1 MLRKYSEYII
11 LLSIY
16 LFIIF
21 FSNISYFI
29 MPNDIDMDII
39 TENYCNNITTEYNE
53 LLNINNINYN
63 SSLNL
68 NISKV
73 MYRDIYDYNNYIAIY
88 KGSND
93 NLVKNM
99 AVINEFGLVGIIDK
113 VNKNNSIVKL
123 ITNIDSNISVKI
135 NNNFGI
141 LKVSNNKLIVSDIS
155 NYNDINIGDK
165 IYTSGL
171 GNVIG
176 DLYVG
181 EVSDI
186 SLNSTNIEKIITV
199 KSNVDFN
206 NIKYIAV
213 VKWLI

>member
-1 MLRKYSEYII
+1 MLRKYKDYII

-16 LFIIF
+16 LFVIF

-29 MPNDIDMDII
+29 MPNDIDINNLNN
-39 TENYCNNITTEYNE
+39 NYCNKINEEYNE
-53 LLNINNINYN
+53 LLNINNIKYN
-63 SSLNL
+63 STFNL

-73 MYRDIYDYNNYIAIY
+73 MYRDIYDYNNYITIY

-93 NLVKNM
+93 NIEKNM
-99 AVINEFGLVGIIDK
+99 AVINEYGLVGIIDK

-123 ITNIDSNISVKI
+123 IANIDSNISVKI
-135 NNNFGI
+135 NDNFGI
-141 LKVSNNKLIVSDIS
+141 LKVNNGKLIVSDIS
-155 NYNDINIGDK
+155 NYNDININDK

-171 GNVIG
+171 GNIPG

-181 EVSDI
+181 VVSDI
-186 SLNSTNIEKIITV
+186 SLNNTNIEKIITV
-199 KSNVDFN
+199 KSDVDFN

-213 VKWLI
+213 IK

>member
-73 MYRDIYDYNNYIAIY
+73 MYRDIYDYNNYITIY

-135 NNNFGI
+135 NNNF
-141 LKVSNNKLIVSDIS
+141 
-155 NYNDINIGDK
+155 
-165 IYTSGL
+165 
-171 GNVIG
+171 
-176 DLYVG
+176 
-181 EVSDI
+181 
-186 SLNSTNIEKIITV
+186 
-199 KSNVDFN
+199 
-206 NIKYIAV
+206 
-213 VKWLI
+213 

>member
-1 MLRKYSEYII
+1 MLRKYKDYII

-16 LFIIF
+16 LFVIF

-29 MPNDIDMDII
+29 MPNDIDINNLNN
-39 TENYCNNITTEYNE
+39 NYCNKINEEYNE
-53 LLNINNINYN
+53 LLNINNIKYN
-63 SSLNL
+63 STFNL

-73 MYRDIYDYNNYIAIY
+73 MYRDIYDYNNYITIY

-93 NLVKNM
+93 NIEKNM
-99 AVINEFGLVGIIDK
+99 AVINEYGLVGIIDK

-123 ITNIDSNISVKI
+123 ITNIDSNVSVKI
-135 NNNFGI
+135 NDNFGI
-141 LKVSNNKLIVSDIS
+141 LKVNNGKLIVSDIS
-155 NYNDINIGDK
+155 NYNDININDK

-171 GNVIG
+171 GSIPG

-181 EVSDI
+181 VVSDI
-186 SLNSTNIEKIITV
+186 SLNNTNIEKIITV
-199 KSNVDFN
+199 KSDVDFN

-213 VKWLI
+213 IK

>member
-73 MYRDIYDYNNYIAIY
+73 MYRDIYDYNNYITIY

-135 NNNFGI
+135 NDNFGI

-155 NYNDINIGDK
+155 NYNNINIGDK

-213 VKWLI
+213 VK

>member
-73 MYRDIYDYNNYIAIY
+73 MYRDIYDYNNYITIY

-99 AVINEFGLVGIIDK
+99 AVLNEFGLVGIIDK

-213 VKWLI
+213 VK

>member
-29 MPNDIDMDII
+29 MPNDIDMGII

-73 MYRDIYDYNNYIAIY
+73 MYRDIYDYNNYITIY

-213 VKWLI
+213 VK

>member
-73 MYRDIYDYNNYIAIY
+73 MYRDIYDYNNYITIY

-99 AVINEFGLVGIIDK
+99 AVLNEFGLVGIIDK

>member
-73 MYRDIYDYNNYIAIY
+73 MYRDIYDYNNYITIY

-213 VKWLI
+213 VK

>member
-1 MLRKYSEYII
+1 MLRKYKDYII

-16 LFIIF
+16 LFVIF

-29 MPNDIDMDII
+29 MPNDIDINNLNN
-39 TENYCNNITTEYNE
+39 NYCNKINEEYNE
-53 LLNINNINYN
+53 LLNINNIKYN
-63 SSLNL
+63 STFNL

-73 MYRDIYDYNNYIAIY
+73 MYRDIYDYNNYITIY

-93 NLVKNM
+93 NIEKNM
-99 AVINEFGLVGIIDK
+99 AVINEYGLVGIIDK

-123 ITNIDSNISVKI
+123 ITNIDSNVSVKI
-135 NNNFGI
+135 NDNFGI
-141 LKVSNNKLIVSDIS
+141 LKVNNGKLIVSDIS
-155 NYNDINIGDK
+155 NYNDININDK

-171 GNVIG
+171 GNIPG

-181 EVSDI
+181 VVSDI
-186 SLNSTNIEKIITV
+186 SLNNTNIEKIITV
-199 KSNVDFN
+199 KSDVDFN

-213 VKWLI
+213 FK

>member
-135 NNNFGI
+135 NDNFGI

-155 NYNDINIGDK
+155 NYNNINIGDK

-213 VKWLI
+213 VK

>member
-1 MLRKYSEYII
+1 
-11 LLSIY
+11 
-16 LFIIF
+16 
-21 FSNISYFI
+21 

-171 GNVIG
+171 GNVMG

-213 VKWLI
+213 VK

>member
-88 KGSND
+88 NGSND
-93 NLVKNM
+93 NLVKIM

-171 GNVIG
+171 GNVMG

-213 VKWLI
+213 VK

>member
-73 MYRDIYDYNNYIAIY
+73 MYRDIYDYNNYITIY

>member
-171 GNVIG
+171 GNVMG

-213 VKWLI
+213 VK

>member
-53 LLNINNINYN
+53 LLNINNINFN

-73 MYRDIYDYNNYIAIY
+73 MYRDIYDYNNYITIY

-213 VKWLI
+213 VK

>member
-1 MLRKYSEYII
+1 MLRKYKDYII

-16 LFIIF
+16 LFVIF

-29 MPNDIDMDII
+29 MPNDIDINNLNN
-39 TENYCNNITTEYNE
+39 NYCNKINEEYNE
-53 LLNINNINYN
+53 LLNINNIKYN
-63 SSLNL
+63 STFNL

-73 MYRDIYDYNNYIAIY
+73 MYRDIYDYNNYITIY

-93 NLVKNM
+93 NIEKNM
-99 AVINEFGLVGIIDK
+99 AVINKYGLVGIIDK

-123 ITNIDSNISVKI
+123 ITNIDSNVSVKI
-135 NNNFGI
+135 NDNFGI
-141 LKVSNNKLIVSDIS
+141 LKVNNGKLIVSDIS
-155 NYNDINIGDK
+155 NYNDININDK

-171 GNVIG
+171 GNIPG

-181 EVSDI
+181 VVSDI
-186 SLNSTNIEKIITV
+186 SLNNTNIEKIITV
-199 KSNVDFN
+199 KSDVDFN

-213 VKWLI
+213 IK